1 MVEVVGLAGRN
12 QAVIVSMRVDKMLGT
27 RRQVVLTK
35 VSRLS
40 SLTSVSRPDPDLL
53 ASNPCQLGQ
62 HCSHF
67 CSWTPA
73 AGLSCG
79 CPPGLSLMSNNV
91 TCGHPPTCQPTEF
104 TCGSVAPLELVPS
117 VSPSSGGVT
126 VCERGVSVLR

>member
-12 QAVIVSMRVDKMLGT
+12 QAVIVSVRVDKMLGT

-67 CSWTPA
+67 CSCTPA

-91 TCGHPPTCQPTEF
+91 TCDLWPPSHLSANRVHLWQCGPT
-104 TCGSVAPLELVPS
+104 GA
-117 VSPSSGGVT
+117 GT
-126 VCERGVSVLR
+126 VCIPI